1 MFYMAKV
8 DNAASTG
15 TSGLRWFK
23 VAEEGLNG
31 GKWGV
36 DTMIQ
41 QGGWHYFTMPTC
53 LASGN
58 YLLRA
63 ELIALHSAYS
73 PGGAQ
78 VYVRPT
84 FAHNHAWT
92 DILFF

>member
-23 VAEEGLNG
+23 VQEEGLNG

-41 QGGWHYFTMPTC
+41 NGGWHYFTMPTC

-63 ELIALHSAYS
+63 ELLALHSAYS
-73 PGGAQ
+73 AGGAQ
-78 VYVRPT
+78 FYVCPASYPVKEA
-84 FAHNHAWT
+84 F
-92 DILFF
+92 